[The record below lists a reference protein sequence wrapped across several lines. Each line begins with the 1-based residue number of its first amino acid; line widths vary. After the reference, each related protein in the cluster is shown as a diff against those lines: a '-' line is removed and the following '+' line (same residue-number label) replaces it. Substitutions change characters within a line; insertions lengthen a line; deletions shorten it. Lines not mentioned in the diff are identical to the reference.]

1 MNVSDNGVRPKGLTI
16 MKKLCGV
23 LPFIMLLSLGGCN
36 SQPPIEEWP
45 VVIEIRDDNAVV
57 IPVSPDLAESDLF
70 IGNTYKPNS
79 IEFKKAMIMANLT
92 IESEKMDKAG
102 YEAGLAGEP
111 GVVPRPL
118 SSAGE
123 IAWRAAWKRGRK
135 DGGHWVP

>member
-1 MNVSDNGVRPKGLTI
+1 

-23 LPFIMLLSLGGCN
+23 LPFIVLFSLGGCD

-45 VVIEIRDDNAVV
+45 VVIEIRDDKAAG

-70 IGNTYKPNS
+70 IGNTYEPNS
-79 IEFKKAMIMANLT
+79 IEFEKSRIMANLA

-102 YEAGLAGEP
+102 YAAGLAGEP
-111 GVVPRPL
+111 GVVPRSL
-118 SSAGE
+118 SCAGE
-123 IAWRAAWKRGRK
+123 NAWRAAWKRGRK